1 MSSKTGRLFL
11 IPASLG
17 SENIQA
23 ILPAHNSEVVN
34 GLDMF
39 IVENLRTARRFLR
52 AAGYLRSF
60 DEVQFFLLN
69 KHSSEGDLPEFV
81 QMMLNGKNIGLISEA
96 GCPCIADPGHEVVL
110 LAHQNGIPVV
120 PLVGPSSILL
130 ALMASGFNG
139 QQFAFHGYLPID
151 KTERAR
157 KLKQL
162 ELAAWKDSQTQIFM
176 ETPFRNNQLMTAMV
190 EILRPDTL
198 LCVACDLTLTS
209 EFIKSQPVVNWK
221 KNMPDLHKRTS
232 IFLLYRQ

>member
-1 MSSKTGRLFL
+1 LSSKTGRLFL

-23 ILPAHNSEVVN
+23 ILPANNSEVVN

-52 AAGYLRSF
+52 AAGYLRPF
-60 DEVQFFLLN
+60 DEVQFYFLN
-69 KHSSEGDLPEFV
+69 KHSSDDDLPEFI
-81 QMMLNGKNIGLISEA
+81 QMMLNGRNIGLLSEA

-157 KLKQL
+157 KLKQI

-176 ETPFRNNQLMTAMV
+176 ETPFRNNQMMAAMM

-209 EFIKSQPVVNWK
+209 EFIKSQPVGNWK